1 MFYRTK
7 LRFPYF
13 TIVLMLKKFF
23 FLLLLFYCKA
33 SVVFAQNHATNL
45 KPLAPPYI
53 DQNTPDWALEMYSAK
68 PNVHKVHELYRA
80 YYATHPFEKTVDT
93 RNYKHWNRYLS
104 KYDVV
109 QDDGTI
115 ILPTDEETEA
125 ATNAWL
131 KQKAEFDAQDQV
143 ENRSPTSVWT
153 QIGPFENTGTGTT
166 FTNVQS
172 CQVALSQC
180 IGNLNVLYTVSQNG
194 KIFKTIDHGE
204 TWNAV
209 GENYFFAGDT
219 WTEQCLAVH
228 PTNPDIVYYGSGTKI
243 WKTIDGGNIWTTLL
257 TVSGLE
263 PNCIIIN
270 PNNTDIVLIS
280 SEKGIYKSING
291 SVFDQVRAGVSW
303 DLRFKTND
311 PTTVF
316 ALCQNGLKTD
326 FYKSIDTGGSWNP
339 FLTGWFNDVQIEDGG
354 GRMTVSTGNSNLI
367 YCFVLG
373 RVTGDVA
380 AKPIIGIAK
389 STDAGANWT
398 KPITYNATQTINGG
412 QGYYDLDIEVSDAD
426 DNLLLLGT
434 QSTWKTTDGFAT
446 VTYGPSGQHSDP
458 QEYHFNGPN
467 DFWVASDGGI
477 DLYNNLLTSRLPK
490 SKGVTGTEFWG
501 FDQGWNEDTRV
512 GSYYH
517 NGTSGYRPL
526 YPNNQF
532 LGTGGAEPSTGYVSI
547 GNPGKVWFSEVG
559 GKYLPALI
567 TGTTS
572 NFSYNKFPNE
582 SANSQYE
589 RGELVPHPLYFNTH
603 FLGTENI
610 LWKTTDGGTS
620 FTAQYTFGA
629 DPLSRLTSIEI
640 SRANPLIMFVFQL
653 IKSASSGYSSG
664 KLWKS
669 IDGGVSFNELA
680 QPANAPTAVGCF
692 IALNPANAD
701 HIWLAYNKTT
711 SAYKVFKTTN
721 GGGIWTNI
729 TGNSI
734 NGLIPR
740 EIIHIGGTDGGI
752 YLLTPH
758 TVFYRNNTHTEWQPF
773 GSGLPVKLEGNYMRP
788 FYKEGKIRMATNTR
802 GLWSVDFYETP
813 TAVFAQPTV
822 NKSTSDCV
830 RDTFQFEDYSML
842 NHTGATWAWTFSP
855 APQYVS
861 STSGRNPKVVFGAS
875 GNYTVTLTITD
886 ANGNTSSKTVA
897 NMVTLSAINAC
908 GLESGPSKSLFIN
921 GTSNYASTLS
931 AVPLG
936 STNTMSISVWVKPQ
950 GIQVG
955 YAGIVFS
962 PNDNATGVNFR
973 ANNQLGYHW
982 ADGAGSY
989 NWAGPTA
996 PADVW
1001 SHIVL
1006 VVEPT
1011 KATMYLNGV
1020 PYTRTAAHGA
1030 VNFNSAFNFGNDRGN
1045 SARTMLGEID
1055 EVRFYNRALTQ
1066 NEVRELRH
1074 LSYIGGDAN
1083 CVAYYKFNENNGIAY
1098 DRVGTAHTSFV
1109 GTATRVAGTV
1119 AVEAGQ
1125 SVRQTVSTAGAKD
1138 FAPTGLVLTFPSAGP
1153 YPFGEICVSR
1163 LDGLPDS
1170 LPTNFEAIGGRYWVI
1185 NNHGT
1190 ATFNTLTE
1198 MKFTGLNVTSTI
1210 ASRYK
1215 LYKRTSNEHLNNWTL
1230 VDAADAV
1237 TIGTNGSITFNTALN
1252 LTSFSQFVIVEKGV
1266 RISPKVFLQGAYIP
1280 STGKMND
1287 QLRASNLLPIAE
1299 PYTALNFGQIEGGGE
1314 KTTNAVFAITGNNA
1328 IVDWVFVEL
1337 RDKNNAATK
1346 LFTRSALLQADG
1358 DVVDLDGVSPVH
1370 FANASAGDYY
1380 VVLRHRNHLGVMT
1393 ANVKTL
1399 NENATSVD
1407 FSQSTFLTYG
1417 TNAQKTLTATVSGLW
1432 AGNTNSNDNVK
1443 YNGTAN
1449 DRALILSKLGGIT
1462 TDILDG
1468 YFSEDLNLDGTVKYN
1483 GSANDRAIILSN
1495 LGGIPTDILTQQ
1507 LP

>member
-1 MFYRTK
+1 MSSYRF
-7 LRFPYF
+7 LFLF
-13 TIVLMLKKFF
+13 IVFSTN
-23 FLLLLFYCKA
+23 LF
-33 SVVFAQNHATNL
+33 SQNATNL
-45 KPLAPPYI
+45 TPLAPPFI
-53 DQNTPDWALEMYSAK
+53 DQNTPDWAIEMYAPK
-68 PNVHKVHELYRA
+68 PNVHKVQQLYRA

-93 RNYKHWNRYLS
+93 RNYKHWSRYLS
-104 KYDVV
+104 RYDVV

-115 ILPTDEETEA
+115 LLPTDEEKEA
-125 ATNAWL
+125 EIKNWL
-131 KQKAEFDAQDQV
+131 KQKAELDAQDHA

-153 QIGPFENTGTGTT
+153 QIGPYENTGSGTT

-180 IGNLNVLYTVSQNG
+180 LGNLNVLYTVSQNG

-243 WKTIDGGNIWTTLL
+243 WKTTDGGSTWTTLL

-270 PNNTDIVLIS
+270 PNNTDIVLVS
-280 SEKGIYKSING
+280 TEKGIYKSTNG
-291 SVFDQVRAGVSW
+291 LGFLQVRAGISW

-326 FYKSIDTGGSWNP
+326 FYKSLDTGGSWNP
-339 FLTGWFNDVQIEDGG
+339 AITGWFTDVQTADGG
-354 GRMTVSTGNSNLI
+354 GRMTVSTGNSNLV

-373 RVTGDVA
+373 TVSGDVST
-380 AKPIIGIAK
+380 KPIVGIAK

-398 KPITYNATQTINGG
+398 KLITYNNTKGINGG

-434 QSTWKTTDGFAT
+434 QSTWKTTDGFTT
-446 VTYGPSGQHSDP
+446 VVSAPSGQHADP

-467 DFWVASDGGI
+467 DFWVSSDGGI

-490 SKGVTGTEFWG
+490 SKGITGTEFWG

-517 NGTSGYRPL
+517 NGTSGYRPM

-532 LGTGGAEPSTGYVSI
+532 LGTGGGEPSTGYVSV
-547 GNPGKVWFSEVG
+547 GNPAKVWFSEVG

-567 TGTTS
+567 SGLTS

-582 SANSQYE
+582 KASSQYE
-589 RGELVPHPLYFNTH
+589 RSEIVPHPLYFNTN
-603 FLGTENI
+603 FLGKDNV
-610 LWKTTDGGTS
+610 LWKTTDGGIG

-629 DPLSRLTSIEI
+629 NPLDLVTSIEI
-640 SRANPLIMFVFQL
+640 SRANPLIFYVYQL
-653 IKSASSGYSSG
+653 IVNATGSYTSG

-669 IDGGVSFNELA
+669 IDGGVTFNEMV
-680 QPANAPTAVGCF
+680 QPANASYLDGCF
-692 IALNPANAD
+692 IALDPNNVNN
-701 HIWLAYNKTT
+701 IWLAYNKTT
-711 SAYKVFKTTN
+711 TAYKVFKTTD
-721 GGGIWTNI
+721 GGANWVNI
-729 TGNSI
+729 TGNAL

-740 EIIHIGGTDGGI
+740 AIIHIGGTNGGI
-752 YLLTPH
+752 YLMTPH
-758 TVFYRNNTHTEWQPF
+758 SVFYRNNTHAEWQAF
-773 GSGLPVKLEGNYMRP
+773 GSGLPVKLEANYMRP
-788 FYKEGKIRMATNTR
+788 FYKEGKIRMATVTR
-802 GLWSVDFYETP
+802 GLWSVDFFENP

-822 NKSTSDCV
+822 DKATSDCL

-855 APQYVS
+855 APLYVS
-861 STSGRNPKVVFGAS
+861 STSIRNPKVVFGAS
-875 GNYTVTLTITD
+875 GNYTVSLTITD
-886 ANGNTSSKTVA
+886 GNGFTSTKSVP
-897 NMVTLSAINAC
+897 NMVTLSTANLC
-908 GLESGPSKSLFIN
+908 GLVDGLSKSLLIN

-936 STNTMSISVWVKPQ
+936 NTNTISISAWVKPQ
-950 GIQVG
+950 GIQVAN
-955 YAGIVFS
+955 AGIVFS
-962 PNDNATGVNFR
+962 SNGNATGFNFR
-973 ANNQLGYHW
+973 TNNQLGYHW

-989 NWAGPTA
+989 NWAGPTIT
-996 PADVW
+996 ADVW

-1020 PYTRTAAHGA
+1020 PYTRTATHSA
-1030 VNFNSAFNFGNDRGN
+1030 VNFNAAFNFGNDRGN
-1045 SARTMLGEID
+1045 TARTMLGEID

-1074 LSYIGGDAN
+1074 LTYAGGDAN
-1083 CVAYYKFNENNGIAY
+1083 CVAYYKFNENSGIAY

-1109 GTATRVAGTV
+1109 GTTTRVAGTV
-1119 AVEAGQ
+1119 AVESGQ
-1125 SVRQTVSTAGAKD
+1125 SVRQTISIAGAKD
-1138 FAPTGLVLTFPSAGP
+1138 FTPTGLILTFPTSGP
-1153 YPFGEICVSR
+1153 YPNGEICVSR

-1170 LPTNFEAIGGRYWVI
+1170 LPTNFEVIGGRYWVI
-1185 NNHGT
+1185 NNHGS
-1190 ATFNTLTE
+1190 ATFNALTS
-1198 MKFTGLNVTSTI
+1198 MTFSGINVNSSV

-1230 VDAADAV
+1230 VDDADAV
-1237 TIGTNGSITFNTALN
+1237 VTGTNGSITFNTALN

-1266 RISPKVFLQGAYIP
+1266 RISPKVFLQGAYNTA
-1280 STGKMND
+1280 TGLMND
-1287 QLRASNLLPIAE
+1287 QLRVANLLPTNE
-1299 PYTALNFGQIEGGGE
+1299 PYTALNFGTVEGGGE
-1314 KTTNAVFAITGNNA
+1314 KTTSSVLAITGANS

-1337 RDKNNAATK
+1337 RDKNNPATK
-1346 LFTRSALLQADG
+1346 LFTRAALLQADG
-1358 DVVDLDGVSPVH
+1358 DVVDVDGVSSVH
-1370 FANASAGDYY
+1370 FAHAANESYY
-1380 VVLRHRNHLGVMT
+1380 VVVRHRNHLGAMT
-1393 ANVKTL
+1393 ASPIALTETANTL
-1399 NENATSVD
+1399 NFTNNALVTW
-1407 FSQSTFLTYG
+1407 G
-1417 TNAQKTLTATVSGLW
+1417 TNAQKEVNTGVFGLW
-1432 AGNTNSNDNVK
+1432 
-1443 YNGTAN
+1443 NGDLDVTGTITAS
-1449 DRALILSKLGGIT
+1449 DRSLAWNNRNLLGYLIFDANMNGVCDAADRSMIWNNR
-1462 TDILDG
+1462 
-1468 YFSEDLNLDGTVKYN
+1468 NLV
-1483 GSANDRAIILSN
+1483 AQ
-1495 LGGIPTDILTQQ
+1495 IP
-1507 LP
+1507 